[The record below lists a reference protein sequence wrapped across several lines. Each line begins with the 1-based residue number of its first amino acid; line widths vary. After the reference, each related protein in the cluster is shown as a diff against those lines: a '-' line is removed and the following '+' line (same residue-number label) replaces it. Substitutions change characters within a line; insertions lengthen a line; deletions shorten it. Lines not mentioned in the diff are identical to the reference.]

1 MFSLLNTFL
10 KNIQFNRNCNTI
22 KWFFRLNASHIF
34 IGGGY
39 IPIYDVNGLQVLNSG
54 VEFAGNETLNKAWL
68 FDGFVWKEI
77 EPMNDKRQN
86 FACTLAFNQDLNE
99 VF

>member
-1 MFSLLNTFL
+1 MQY
-10 KNIQFNRNCNTI
+10 K

-39 IPIYDVNGLQVLNSG
+39 IPIYDINGLKIEN
-54 VEFAGNETLNKAWL
+54 EDKEEEYAGNETLNKAWL
-68 FDGFVWKEI
+68 FDVFVWKEI
-77 EPMNDKRQN
+77 ESMNDKRQN